1 MRNHFIR
8 YTTGWIPLSVMVLL
22 LLALVASHSGTPGP
36 LASGSRLETGLDFDV
51 SIDVEP
57 LRILDRDA
65 TRQPQRGRGN

>member
-22 LLALVASHSGTPGP
+22 LLALVASHSGPSGAQT
-36 LASGSRLETGLDFDV
+36 SGSRLETGLDFDV

-57 LRILDRDA
+57 LDILDRDA